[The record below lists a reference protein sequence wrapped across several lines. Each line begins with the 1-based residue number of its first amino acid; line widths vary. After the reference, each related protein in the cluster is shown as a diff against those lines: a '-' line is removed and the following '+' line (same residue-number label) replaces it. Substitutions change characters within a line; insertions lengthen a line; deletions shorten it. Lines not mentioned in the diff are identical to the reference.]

1 MRFVITIITMLI
13 ATMGWA
19 GNYRFQHV
27 DSKSG
32 LPHQQVEALAQDAKG
47 YMWIGTRNGL
57 ARYDGYDIR
66 TYYHTSQPHSL
77 SHNFVHGL
85 HVDRQNRLWI
95 TTENGISRYRPDSDD
110 FCNYA
115 LEKGLFWSITE
126 SSQGDIFFGGNT
138 LCRYDEQQDSMII
151 IPTRTADFVNSLAM
165 DRNDNLFVATNSSI
179 FSYDRSLTNFSV
191 LPQTYFQDFM
201 KGAHVIVPLQFD
213 SSGRLWVGRNGQG
226 AMCIDLKS
234 GATKV
239 YPAELL
245 SSGIV
250 RCITEDNR
258 HRIWLGTEKGVSII
272 HPNGEIEVLRH
283 HFADANSLSD
293 NAIYTIFC
301 DKASNIWLG
310 SYFGGV
316 DYLQND
322 NDQFLL
328 FVPGSAPNQLK
339 ARVPRTIIETMPGT
353 FWIATEDGGINIF
366 DQTTNQFT
374 QFSGLPATVNNV
386 HGLFYDA
393 ATADIWIG
401 TRFDGLYRY
410 NLRTKAIKR
419 YFRSNGLPSEACFSI
434 AKQKSGRIWVATMEG
449 LRYYDAQHDQ
459 FLPTGTADL
468 DETFIYSLHID
479 RHDNLWASVINHGI
493 CRIDGK
499 RGTVSSI
506 KTSEGKGLKDNYII
520 CLYQDSHGTLWIG
533 NNNNG
538 LQFMTPD
545 GKIHDI
551 ESDVL
556 SQCTICSIE
565 EDKSGHLWISTSQ
578 GLFCYSPKT
587 EAIVRFSAE
596 SNGLPSNQFNF
607 ASSLKALDGRMFFG
621 TINGLIAFYPNDIKE
636 KTGPFV
642 VHLKRLTIN
651 DEVINTS
658 SEDSPL
664 VRELDETDK
673 IELSYSQARSFSI
686 DYSVIMPGNTST
698 INYQVWVEGIDRNWR
713 NVGTERRFSGYNLSP
728 GTYTLHI
735 RANNT
740 NRGWENCP
748 EKVITIVVR
757 PPFYRSTWA
766 YAFYLLVLM
775 TLLALIQ
782 RLFKV
787 RMQERN
793 AVRIANMEKEKLEEL
808 DEAKFDFF
816 TTVSHELKTPLSLI
830 IAPLKSMAK
839 ETMSEESRSHLDMI
853 IKNANKMQELIGELV
868 TFNKIETDHFS
879 FYLQKGNPLEFI
891 ELGMANFYVACSEK
905 GLNLSV
911 STENNGEEVWFSP
924 SYVERILNNLV
935 SNAIKFT
942 PPEGS
947 ITVNA
952 CITVKNDSPYTYL
965 RFQVKD
971 TGIGIAKEEQENIFT
986 RFYQTKRG
994 FNANNSGWGI
1004 GLSLVKRLVDLHKGE
1019 VELDSTVGQG
1029 STFTVWLNVSA
1040 NAFPE
1045 KSLITDDKVIKP
1057 IDQYKFAQPAI
1068 MTSVDNAPLEQHVDN
1083 DRMSIMIVDDNADL
1097 LQYLRDYFS
1106 KDYNVLTATNGKEAL
1121 QLAHEQQV
1129 QLVISDVMMPEMD
1142 GIELC
1147 RTLKADM
1154 QTSHIPVIL
1163 LTAKSESN
1171 DVLEGYQ
1178 SGAEAYVSKP
1188 FDPDIL
1194 QLQVNNI
1201 MQLVEK
1207 RQKEIVDA
1215 DSADIDATDTLG
1227 ELDKSFVQKMA
1238 EIVEANL
1245 ANSDFS
1251 ITDITEALGV
1261 SRSLLH
1267 IKMKNILNMSMGD
1280 YIRKKRLDKACQM
1293 LQNGYNVSETAYST
1307 GFSDPSYFSKTFKK
1321 HVGMSP
1327 TEYCS
1332 KKN

>member
-1 MRFVITIITMLI
+1 MRYIITIITVLL
-13 ATMGWA
+13 ASMGWA

-66 TYYHTSQPHSL
+66 TYYHSAQPHSL

-85 HVDRQNRLWI
+85 HVDRQNRLWV
-95 TTENGISRYRPDSDD
+95 TTERGISRYRPDSDD

-115 LEKGLFWSITE
+115 PEKGLFWSITE
-126 SSQGDIFFGGNT
+126 TSQGDIFFGGNT
-138 LCRYDEQQDSMII
+138 LCRYDEQLDSMII
-151 IPTRTADFVNSLAM
+151 IPIKTADFVNSLAV
-165 DRNDNLFVATNSSI
+165 DRHDHLYVATNGSI

-191 LPQTYFQDFM
+191 LPPAYYQDFM

-213 SSGRLWVGRNGQG
+213 SHDRLWIGRNGQG
-226 AMCIDLKS
+226 AMRIDLKS
-234 GATKV
+234 GTTKV
-239 YPAELL
+239 YPADVL

-258 HRIWLGTEKGVSII
+258 HRMWLGTEKGVTII
-272 HPNGEIEVLRH
+272 HPDGEIEILRH
-283 HFADANSLSD
+283 HFANANSLSD

-328 FVPGSAPNQLK
+328 FEPGSAPNQLK
-339 ARVPRTIIETMPGT
+339 ARVPRTIVETTPGT
-353 FWIATEDGGINIF
+353 FWIATEDAGINIY
-366 DQTTNQFT
+366 DQSTNQFT
-374 QFSGLPATVNNV
+374 QFGGLPATAGNV
-386 HGLFYDA
+386 HGLYYDA

-410 NLRTKAIKR
+410 NLKTRTTKR
-419 YFRSNGLPSEACFSI
+419 YFRSNGLPSEACFSV
-434 AKQKSGRIWVATMEG
+434 AKQRNGRIWVGTMEG

-459 FLPTGTADL
+459 FLPTGTQSL
-468 DETFIYSLHID
+468 DEAFIYSLHID

-493 CRIDGK
+493 YRVDGQS
-499 RGTVSSI
+499 GAVSSI
-506 KTSEGKGLKDNYII
+506 KTNEGRGLKDNYII
-520 CLYQDSHGTLWIG
+520 CLYQDSKGTLWIG
-533 NNNNG
+533 NNNSG

-545 GKIHDI
+545 GKIHAI
-551 ESDVL
+551 ESDIL

-565 EDKSGHLWISTSQ
+565 EDQSGLLWISTSQ
-578 GLFCYSPKT
+578 GLFSLNPKT

-621 TINGLIAFYPNDIKE
+621 TINGLITFYPKDIQE

-651 DEVINTS
+651 DEEIS
-658 SEDSPL
+658 SASDDSPL
-664 VRELDETDK
+664 TRELDETDE
-673 IELSYSQARSFSI
+673 IELSYAQARSFSI

-698 INYQVWVEGIDRNWR
+698 INYQVWLEGVDRTWR
-713 NVGTERRFSGYNLSP
+713 NVDTERRFSGYNLPP

-766 YAFYLLVLM
+766 YAFYLLVFAVLI
-775 TLLALIQ
+775 ALTQ
-782 RLFKV
+782 RLFKL

-808 DEAKFDFF
+808 DKAKFDFF

-839 ETMSEESRSHLDMI
+839 ETMSEESRNHVNMI
-853 IKNANKMQELIGELV
+853 IKNANKMEELIGELV

-879 FYLQKGNPLEFI
+879 FYVQKGNPLDFI
-891 ELGMANFYVACSEK
+891 ELGMPSFYMACKEK
-905 GLNLSV
+905 GITLNV
-911 STENNGEEVWFSP
+911 DTENNGEEVWFSP
-924 SYVERILNNLV
+924 SYLERILNNLL

-942 PPEGS
+942 PQDGT

-952 CITVKNDSPYTYL
+952 CITVRKDSPYTFL
-965 RFQVKD
+965 RVQVKD

-994 FNANNSGWGI
+994 FNTNNSGWGI
-1004 GLSLVKRLVDLHKGE
+1004 GLSLVKRLTDMHLGQ
-1019 VELDSTVGQG
+1019 VELESTMGHG

-1045 KSLITDDKVIKP
+1045 KSLLTDDKVIKP

-1068 MTSVDNAPLEQHVDN
+1068 VTATGSMPMEQEVDN

-1097 LQYLRDYFS
+1097 LQFLRDYFS
-1106 KDYNVLTATNGKEAL
+1106 KEYNVLTATNGKEAL

-1207 RQKEIVDA
+1207 RRKEIVDA

-1227 ELDKSFVQKMA
+1227 ELDKAFVQRMA
-1238 EIVEANL
+1238 EVVEANL

-1327 TEYCS
+1327 TDYCS

>member
-1 MRFVITIITMLI
+1 MLV
-13 ATMGWA
+13 ASTGWA
-19 GNYRFQHV
+19 GNYRFRHI

-66 TYYHTSQPHSL
+66 TYYHTSRPRSL

-85 HVDRQNRLWI
+85 HVDRKNRLWI
-95 TTENGISRYRPDSDD
+95 TTENGISRYCPDSDD

-115 LEKGLFWSITE
+115 PEKGLFWSISET
-126 SSQGDIFFGGNT
+126 SQGDIFFGGNI
-138 LCRYDEQQDSMII
+138 LCRYDEQQDSMIT
-151 IPTRTADFVNSLAM
+151 IPTKSDDFVNSLAV
-165 DRNDNLFVATNSSI
+165 DDEDNLYVATNSSI
-179 FSYDRSLTNFSV
+179 FSYDRSLTNFST
-191 LPQTYFQDFM
+191 LPQIFFEDFM
-201 KGAHVIVPLQFD
+201 KGAHVIVPLKFD
-213 SSGRLWVGRNGQG
+213 SAGKLWIGRNGQG
-226 AMCIDLKS
+226 AMCIDVKS
-234 GATKV
+234 GVSKI
-239 YPAELL
+239 YPAEIL
-245 SSGIV
+245 SSGFV

-258 HRIWLGTEKGVSII
+258 HRIWLGTEKGVTII
-272 HPNGEIEVLRH
+272 HPDGRIDILRH
-283 HFADANSLSD
+283 QFSDSNSLSD
-293 NAIYTIFC
+293 NAIYSIFC
-301 DKASNIWLG
+301 DKESNIWLG

-328 FVPGSAPNQLK
+328 FEPGSSPDRLK
-339 ARVPRTIIETMPGT
+339 ARVPRTIVETTPGT
-353 FWIATEDGGINIF
+353 FWIATEDGGINIY
-366 DQTTNQFT
+366 DQTTNQFS
-374 QFSGLPATVNNV
+374 QFTGVPAMASNV
-386 HGLFYDA
+386 HGLYYDA
-393 ATADIWIG
+393 DTGDIWIG
-401 TRFDGLYRY
+401 TRFEGLYRY
-410 NLRTKAIKR
+410 NLRTKASKR

-434 AKQKSGRIWVATMEG
+434 VKQKSGRIWVATMEG
-449 LRYYDAQHDQ
+449 LRYYDAQQDM
-459 FLPTGTADL
+459 FLPAGSREL
-468 DETFIYSLHID
+468 DGAFVYSLHID
-479 RHDNLWASVINHGI
+479 RRDNLWASAINYGI
-493 CRIDGK
+493 YRVDGK
-499 RGTVSSI
+499 SGVITSI
-506 KTSEGKGLKDNYII
+506 KTSDGRGLKDNYII
-520 CLYQDSHGTLWIG
+520 CLYQDSKGTLWIG

-538 LQFMTPD
+538 LQYMTLD
-545 GKIHDI
+545 GTIHSI
-551 ESDVL
+551 ESEIL

-565 EDKSGHLWISTSQ
+565 EDQSGHLWISTSQ

-607 ASSLKALDGRMFFG
+607 ASSLKASDGRMFFG
-621 TINGLIAFYPNDIKE
+621 TINGLIAFYPKDIRE
-636 KTGPFV
+636 KTGPFP

-651 DEVINTS
+651 DEVMTCA

-664 VRELDETDK
+664 TRELDETDE
-673 IELSYSQARSFSI
+673 IVLSYSQARSFSI
-686 DYSVIMPGNTST
+686 DYSVIMPGNTSS
-698 INYQVWVEGIDRNWR
+698 INYQVWLEGIDRTWR
-713 NVGTERRFSGYNLSP
+713 NVDNERRFSGYNLP
-728 GTYTLHI
+728 AGTYTLHI

-757 PPFYRSTWA
+757 PPFYRSAWA
-766 YAFYLLVLM
+766 YAFYFIVIVVVLILV
-775 TLLALIQ
+775 Q

-808 DEAKFDFF
+808 DKAKFDFF

-830 IAPLKSMAK
+830 IAPLKSIAK
-839 ETMSEESRSHLDMI
+839 EKMSEESRNHVNMI
-853 IKNANKMQELIGELV
+853 IKNANKMEELIGELV

-891 ELGMANFYVACSEK
+891 ELAMASFYVACKEK
-905 GLNLSV
+905 GLTLNV
-911 STENNGEEVWFSP
+911 VTENNGEEVWFSP
-924 SYVERILNNLV
+924 SYLERILNNLV

-942 PPEGS
+942 PQEGS
-947 ITVNA
+947 ISVTA
-952 CITVKNDSPYTYL
+952 CITGKEGSPYTYL
-965 RFQVKD
+965 CFQVKD
-971 TGIGIAKEEQENIFT
+971 TGIGIAKEEQENIFS

-1004 GLSLVKRLVDLHKGE
+1004 GLSLVKRLVDMHQGE
-1019 VELDSTVGQG
+1019 VKVESTVGQG
-1029 STFTVWLNVSA
+1029 STFTVWLNVSG

-1068 MTSVDNAPLEQHVDN
+1068 AASMENTLLDNDIDN

-1097 LQYLRDYFS
+1097 LQFLHDYFS
-1106 KDYNVLTATNGKEAL
+1106 KDYNVITATNGKEAL

-1207 RQKEIVDA
+1207 RQKEIVNA
-1215 DSADIDATDTLG
+1215 DSADINATDSLG
-1227 ELDKSFVQKMA
+1227 ELDKAFVQKMA
-1238 EIVEANL
+1238 EVVEANL

-1280 YIRKKRLDKACQM
+1280 YIRKKRMDKACQM

-1321 HVGMSP
+1321 YVGMSP
-1327 TEYCS
+1327 TDFCN
-1332 KKN
+1332 KKI